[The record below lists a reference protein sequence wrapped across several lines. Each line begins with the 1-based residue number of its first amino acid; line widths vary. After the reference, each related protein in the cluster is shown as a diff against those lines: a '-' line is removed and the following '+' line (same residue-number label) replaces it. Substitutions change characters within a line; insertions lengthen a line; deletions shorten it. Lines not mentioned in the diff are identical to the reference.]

1 LRGRNNRNR
10 IEQSTDAKMSLRRFQ
25 QATDGV
31 IENEEA
37 SSKLVTIDPCVQMG
51 VNGMTTL
58 DHF

>member
-1 LRGRNNRNR
+1 
-10 IEQSTDAKMSLRRFQ
+10 MSLRRFE

-31 IENEEA
+31 IQNEEV
-37 SSKLVTIDPCVQMG
+37 SSKLVTIDPCAQMG